1 MSSILSSKSQP
12 AVSMERL
19 QQLAVSDTGFV
30 FDPQTGQSFT
40 VNRTGLIVIH
50 LLKRGADVDK
60 ASMTLAQNCD
70 VSYELANSSVE
81 SFILQLGRYL

>member
-1 MSSILSSKSQP
+1 MISNSTSKIP
-12 AVSMERL
+12 IDRL

-60 ASMTLAQNCD
+60 TSMALAHTCD